1 MLPLIATRRDDIAA
15 LCRRFHVRRLDVFG
29 SAARGYDFDPTR
41 SDIDFI
47 VEYQADSDGPSLQEF
62 LSLRK
67 GLSDLLGHAV
77 DLTGAAAVRNP
88 YVRADIER
96 SRVPVYAA

>member
-1 MLPLIATRRDDIAA
+1 MLPLIATRQNDIAA
-15 LCRRFHVRRLDVFG
+15 LCRRFHVRRLDIFG
-29 SAARGYDFDPTR
+29 SAARGHDFDPAR

-47 VEYQADSDGPSLQEF
+47 VEYQADGDGPSLQEF
-62 LSLRK
+62 LSLRQ

-77 DLTGAAAVRNP
+77 DLTSAGSVRNP